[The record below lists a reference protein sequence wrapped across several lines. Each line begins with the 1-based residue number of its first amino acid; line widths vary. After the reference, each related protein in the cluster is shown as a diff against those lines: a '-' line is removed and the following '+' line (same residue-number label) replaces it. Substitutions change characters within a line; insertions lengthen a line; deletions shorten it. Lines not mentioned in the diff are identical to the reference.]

1 MSPSPVYD
9 LSQPLATLL
18 REGTKQAHTEAETSQ
33 GARLLLGGQLP
44 KDEYVRFLMMLWY
57 VYDTIERGLD
67 RHSTYP
73 TLEPT
78 YNPTLLARASTL
90 SADIAYLLEVSED
103 QWKSH
108 PIHKE
113 LVTPRLPGPLETYL
127 LRLEAL
133 ADAPDPSP
141 LLAHSYVRYLG
152 DLSGGQSIKR
162 VIAKAYGLESDDNK
176 AGSDLGVSFYVFKE
190 LRSANSASI
199 GEMKKI
205 KDWFREGM
213 NVGGARCGDEAKLA
227 IVEEASN
234 AFRLNMG
241 LFNTIRTPEETKLP
255 TKEPSQVSKR
265 KDESA
270 AEQPPQDMSWPLS
283 SVAAVIAAVCLGHFI
298 LVVGGFT
305 GDSGYQKLLHAE
317 RWLYETFLKTADAN

>member
-1 MSPSPVYD
+1 MTSIRS
-9 LSQPLATLL
+9 L
-18 REGTKQAHTEAETSQ
+18 GTYIDVHS
-33 GARLLLGGQLP
+33 
-44 KDEYVRFLMMLWY
+44 V
-57 VYDTIERGLD
+57 IEKGLD

-103 QWKSH
+103 EWRSH

-113 LVTPRLPGPLETYL
+113 LVTPRLPEALETYL
-127 LRLEAL
+127 SRLQAL
-133 ADAPDPSP
+133 ADSPDPSP

-162 VIAKAYGLESDDNK
+162 IIAKAYGLDSEDNK

-190 LRSANSASI
+190 LRSASSASI

-213 NVGGARCGDEAKLA
+213 NVAGERCAGEAKCEFPRDDSSTVQTVDLL
-227 IVEEASN
+227 S
-234 AFRLNMG
+234 LS
-241 LFNTIRTPEETKLP
+241 LFN
-255 TKEPSQVSKR
+255 S
-265 KDESA
+265 
-270 AEQPPQDMSWPLS
+270 
-283 SVAAVIAAVCLGHFI
+283 GHRR
-298 LVVGGFT
+298 G
-305 GDSGYQKLLHAE
+305 S
-317 RWLYETFLKTADAN
+317 